1 MTAVRPFHALRYD
14 LKRVELSKVIVPP
27 YDVVADDE
35 RSVFF
40 DRDPHNAI
48 RFELARDAKEDAG
61 ADYAHLSE
69 LLDQWRQ
76 EGILIRDEGPAYYV
90 MKQRFRTEEGSLLER
105 VGFYAEL
112 GLAEYSEKQVMPHE
126 RTLAGPKADR
136 LKLLQAAQANLSS
149 VFLLYED
156 SGDTLSEHLLSAFG
170 PNGEF
175 LGSATDD
182 GGVEYELARL
192 SDSDSLAA
200 IEAFLAERSCV
211 IADGHHRY
219 ETALE
224 YRRLRRLDGE
234 TVEGEAPFDST
245 LAYFANV
252 YAPGSLLLPIHRVV
266 RHKEAPTTDQW
277 TAKLPGWIRNE
288 VKVKGDASEVAAKA
302 MELLA
307 SHEGEA
313 AFVADAADGLLQVF
327 TKNAPLDNS
336 LLVRLVE
343 DEVLGGVF
351 KLSVEDIRGGEV
363 HFPKSAER
371 AALDV
376 RQGRGQVALYLN
388 PLRPEDVFRVT
399 REGEVMPQKSTFFFP
414 KVPTGMVFRLH
425 EVGD

>member
-1 MTAVRPFHALRYD
+1 MTVVRPFHALRYD

-35 RSVFF
+35 RGVFF
-40 DRDPHNAI
+40 ERDPYNSI
-48 RFELARDAKEDAG
+48 RFELTRDASEEAG
-61 ADYAHLSE
+61 TDYAHLSE
-69 LLDQWRQ
+69 LLAQWRK
-76 EGILIRDEGPAYYV
+76 EGVLIQDETPAYYV
-90 MKQRFRTEEGSLLER
+90 MKQRFQTTDGDVLER

-136 LKLLQAAQANLSS
+136 LKLLRAAEANLSS

-156 SGDTLSEHLLSAFG
+156 SENALGEHLLSAFG
-170 PNGEF
+170 SGGEI
-175 LGSATDD
+175 LGSAKDD

-192 SDSDSLAA
+192 TDPNALTA
-200 IEAFLAERSCV
+200 IESFLAERSCV

-219 ETALE
+219 ETAVE
-224 YRRLRRLDGE
+224 YRRLKRLE
-234 TVEGEAPFDST
+234 EEGDSAQRPFDST
-245 LAYFANV
+245 LAYFANA

-266 RHKEAPTTDQW
+266 LHKAVPAIQAWEE
-277 TAKLPGWIRNE
+277 KLPDWKRTE
-288 VKVKGDASEVAAKA
+288 VKAEGDASEVANQA
-302 MELLA
+302 MKLLA
-307 SHEGEA
+307 PHQGEA
-313 AFVADAADGLLQVF
+313 AFVADAGDGTLQLF
-327 TKNAPLDNS
+327 LRDAPLGDS

-343 DEVLGGVF
+343 QDVLGGVF
-351 KLSVEDIRGGEV
+351 GLSVDDIRGGEV

-376 RQGRGQVALYLN
+376 RQGKGKVALYLN

-414 KVPTGMVFRLH
+414 KIPTGMVFRLH